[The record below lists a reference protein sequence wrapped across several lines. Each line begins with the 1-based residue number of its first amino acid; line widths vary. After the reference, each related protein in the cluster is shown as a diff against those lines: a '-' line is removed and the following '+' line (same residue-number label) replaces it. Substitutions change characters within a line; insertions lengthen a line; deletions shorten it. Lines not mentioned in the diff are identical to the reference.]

1 MNYSKQTIRTENGT
15 ITIHRPILSDS
26 ERQKKE
32 QEVIKA
38 LGRFGKELRKDE
50 K

>member
-1 MNYSKQTIRTENGT
+1 MNSKQIKTANGT
-15 ITIHRPILSDS
+15 ITIHRPILSES